1 MGVVAQPLV
10 CLLALWA
17 RAGACCA
24 HVEHTHTLH
33 TPAGSSRLYED
44 PDVDEYGGMDDVG
57 YMRRSI
63 TNQQDFVM
71 SQLDFLRVSSAP

>member
-1 MGVVAQPLV
+1 MLN
-10 CLLALWA
+10 
-17 RAGACCA
+17 
-24 HVEHTHTLH
+24 THTLH

-71 SQLDFLRVSSAP
+71 SQLDFLRVSPAP